1 MAQGA
6 KLSGRDLRLPD
17 RTLLNVKGSAGGGPS
32 FSCKREEAKETK
44 IDVLYEYFQLP
55 PLPS

>member
-32 FSCKREEAKETK
+32 FSCKREEAKENK
-44 IDVLYEYFQLP
+44 IHAFNVYF
-55 PLPS
+55 